1 MNPAC
6 RVRSRRRKWYVSDLR
21 IIPRVSGAR
30 TWVTFEGA
38 NNTLSLTGT
47 LMNWPLTLTFA
58 CLLAAVGGWGLW
70 QHGGRQGRL
79 EELFAYLMGIAMGF
93 AMAYAA
99 FHLSS

>member
-1 MNPAC
+1 MH
-6 RVRSRRRKWYVSDLR
+6 
-21 IIPRVSGAR
+21 
-30 TWVTFEGA
+30 
-38 NNTLSLTGT
+38 
-47 LMNWPLTLTFA
+47 WPLMLTFA

-93 AMAYAA
+93 AIAYAA